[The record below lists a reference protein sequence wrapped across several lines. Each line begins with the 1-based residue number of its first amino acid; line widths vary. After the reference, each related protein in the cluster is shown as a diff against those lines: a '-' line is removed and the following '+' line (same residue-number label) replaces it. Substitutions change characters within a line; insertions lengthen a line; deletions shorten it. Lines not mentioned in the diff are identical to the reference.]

1 MSVLIDISMKPEPKV
16 YKGIN
21 YIRISDLP
29 DKQKAIYA
37 EDQKKMEL
45 IKINTG
51 DQVFHDCIPYSV
63 YDSWY
68 RSIFLQAENEE
79 ALINNKFQLVGERE
93 NNLYPKPQLS
103 I

>member
-1 MSVLIDISMKPEPKV
+1 MKLDPIV

-21 YIRISDLP
+21 YIRISELP
-29 DKQKAIYA
+29 EKQKMFYA
-37 EDQKKMEL
+37 EDNHKMEL

-51 DQVFHDCIPYSV
+51 NQVYHDCILYNV

-68 RSIFLQAENEE
+68 SSIYLHTENEE
-79 ALINNKFQLVGERE
+79 ALINNEFQLVDERK
-93 NNLYPKPQLS
+93 NNLYPKPQFS

>member
-1 MSVLIDISMKPEPKV
+1 MKLEPKV
-16 YKGIN
+16 YRGIN

-51 DQVFHDCIPYSV
+51 DQVIQDCILYNV

-68 RSIFLQAENEE
+68 SSIYLQAENEE
-79 ALINNKFQLVGERE
+79 ALINNEFQLVGERK
-93 NNLYPKPQLS
+93 NNPYLKPQFS

>member
-1 MSVLIDISMKPEPKV
+1 MKLEPKV

-21 YIRISDLP
+21 YIRILELP
-29 DKQKAIYA
+29 KKQKLIYS
-37 EDQKKMEL
+37 EGQKQMEL

-51 DQVFHDCIPYSV
+51 NQVFQDCILYNV

-68 RSIFLQAENEE
+68 SSIYLQAENEE
-79 ALINNKFQLVGERE
+79 ALINNEFQLVGERK
-93 NNLYPKPQLS
+93 NNPYLKPQFS